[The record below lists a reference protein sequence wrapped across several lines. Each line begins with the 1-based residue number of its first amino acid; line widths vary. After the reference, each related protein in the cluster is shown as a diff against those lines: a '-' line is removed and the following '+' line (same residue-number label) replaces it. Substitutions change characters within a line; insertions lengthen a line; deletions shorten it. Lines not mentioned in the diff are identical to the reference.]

1 MNIIDT
7 STNFLFKPGINNI
20 PLFEINKIEHAD
32 LSSGKEF
39 VIFQSP
45 SAVKNYTFLVKLAN
59 KKIIAMGPGTQK
71 ALHEKGLD
79 STLPEKY
86 SSAGIIK
93 YLESDFN
100 ANNVLIIKGEDGVN
114 NIEEYIARH
123 GGDVESISVYRRNVF
138 EDYTQIGNDYLNA
151 DAIIFTSTMAVK
163 IYFEK
168 IYQNKVDTRFY
179 SISNRIKRKIQE
191 YDLKAITLDYFSD
204 NLLDEIKST

>member
-7 STNFLFKPGINNI
+7 STNFLSKSGINNI
-20 PLFEINKIEHAD
+20 PLFAINKIEHAD
-32 LSSGKEF
+32 LSSGKEV

-45 SAVKNYTFLVKLAN
+45 SAVKNYSFLEKLAN

-71 ALHEKGLD
+71 TLQEKSLD
-79 STLPEKY
+79 SAMPENY
-86 SSAGIIK
+86 NSAGIIQ
-93 YLESDFN
+93 YLKSNFN

-114 NIEEYIARH
+114 DIEEYIARN

-138 EDYTQIGNDYLNA
+138 EDYTEIENDYLNA

-168 IYQNKVDTRFY
+168 IYQNRVLTRFY
-179 SISNRIKRKIQE
+179 SISNRIKSQIQE
-191 YDLKAITLDYFSD
+191 YGLEAITLDYFSD
-204 NLLDEIKST
+204 NLLEEIKST

>member
-100 ANNVLIIKGEDGVN
+100 ANNVLIVKGEGGVD
-114 NIEEYIARH
+114 NIEEYIARR

-138 EDYTQIGNDYLNA
+138 EDYTQIRNDYLNA

>member
-1 MNIIDT
+1 MKIIDT

-20 PLFEINKIEHAD
+20 PLFAIDKIEHAD

-138 EDYTQIGNDYLNA
+138 KDYTQIGNDYLNA

-191 YDLKAITLDYFSD
+191 YGLKAITLDYFSD

>member
-1 MNIIDT
+1 M
-7 STNFLFKPGINNI
+7 
-20 PLFEINKIEHAD
+20 
-32 LSSGKEF
+32 
-39 VIFQSP
+39 
-45 SAVKNYTFLVKLAN
+45 
-59 KKIIAMGPGTQK
+59 
-71 ALHEKGLD
+71 
-79 STLPEKY
+79 PEKY
-86 SSAGIIK
+86 SSTGIIK

-191 YDLKAITLDYFSD
+191 YGLKAITLDYFSD

>member
-20 PLFEINKIEHAD
+20 PLFAIDKIEHAD

-45 SAVKNYTFLVKLAN
+45 SAVKNYTFLEKLAN

-100 ANNVLIIKGEDGVN
+100 ANNVLIVKGEGGVD
-114 NIEEYIARH
+114 NIEEYIARR

-138 EDYTQIGNDYLNA
+138 EDYTQIRNDYLNA

-191 YDLKAITLDYFSD
+191 YGLKAITLDYFSD

>member
-1 MNIIDT
+1 MKIIDT

-20 PLFEINKIEHAD
+20 PLFAIDKIEHAD

-45 SAVKNYTFLVKLAN
+45 SAVKNYTFLEKLAN

-100 ANNVLIIKGEDGVN
+100 ANNVLIVKGEGGVD
-114 NIEEYIARH
+114 NIEEYIARR

-138 EDYTQIGNDYLNA
+138 EDYTQIRNDYLNA

-191 YDLKAITLDYFSD
+191 YGLKAITLDYFSD

>member
-20 PLFEINKIEHAD
+20 PLFAIDKIEHAD

>member
-1 MNIIDT
+1 MKIIDT

-20 PLFEINKIEHAD
+20 PLFAIDKIEHAD

-45 SAVKNYTFLVKLAN
+45 SAVKNYTFLEKLAN

-86 SSAGIIK
+86 SSNGIIK

-138 EDYTQIGNDYLNA
+138 KDYTQIGNDYLNA

-191 YDLKAITLDYFSD
+191 YGLKAITLDYFSD

>member
-1 MNIIDT
+1 MKIIDT

-20 PLFEINKIEHAD
+20 PLFAIDKIEHAD

-191 YDLKAITLDYFSD
+191 YGLKAITLDYFSD